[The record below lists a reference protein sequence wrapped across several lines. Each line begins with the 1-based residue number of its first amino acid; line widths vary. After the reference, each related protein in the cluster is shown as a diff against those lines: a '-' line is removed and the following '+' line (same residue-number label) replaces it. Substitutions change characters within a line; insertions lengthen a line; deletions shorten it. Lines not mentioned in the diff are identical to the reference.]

1 MEFWAKSLS
10 IMLFLK
16 KTVWKFLKKIKMEL
30 YKMYELKY
38 CDGKEQAF
46 YTKAMGLKYQ
56 FLTVALGKLLNQIKS
71 CFINY

>member
-1 MEFWAKSLS
+1 
-10 IMLFLK
+10 
-16 KTVWKFLKKIKMEL
+16 
-30 YKMYELKY
+30 MYELKH